1 MMIEQLIQN
10 VMKLTPAERD
20 SFFRMLTENAPV
32 LLKVMPSSALLAYI
46 VSGLHNDGTPLT
58 QAYVA
63 WQQQNA
69 A

>member
-10 VMKLTPAERD
+10 VMNLNTEERN
-20 SFFRMLTENAPV
+20 SFFKMLTENALV
-32 LLKVMPSSALLAYI
+32 LLKVMPSSSLLAYI

-58 QAYVA
+58 QAYIA